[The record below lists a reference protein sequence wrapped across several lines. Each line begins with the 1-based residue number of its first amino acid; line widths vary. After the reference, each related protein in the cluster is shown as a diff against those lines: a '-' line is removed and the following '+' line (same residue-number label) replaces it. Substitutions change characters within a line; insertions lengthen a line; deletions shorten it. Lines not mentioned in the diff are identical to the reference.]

1 MPKPQLTMPSPPLTR
16 DQALALEP
24 RLRAILAAVYALQ
37 SGWRDGHG
45 APLWLPPPTAP
56 QVAAELR
63 DLANLL
69 DNTTQTTKPQ

>member
-1 MPKPQLTMPSPPLTR
+1 MTPPPLTR
-16 DQALALEP
+16 AQALALEP
-24 RLRAILAAVYALQ
+24 RLRAILAAIYAIQ
-37 SGWRDGHG
+37 SGWRDSHG
-45 APLWLPPPTAP
+45 VPLWLPPPTAP